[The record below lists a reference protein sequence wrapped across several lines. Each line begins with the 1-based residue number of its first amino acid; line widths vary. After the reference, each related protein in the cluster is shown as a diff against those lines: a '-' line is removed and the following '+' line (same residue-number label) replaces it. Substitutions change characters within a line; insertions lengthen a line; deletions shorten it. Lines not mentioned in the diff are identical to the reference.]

1 MMFSKVFKA
10 AGLDFAQYAESRI
23 VHAVVHGTYG
33 RTSEFASVMGHLGF
47 VPQGGYKR
55 EHWQALFAGFTPTG
69 GGRFNRATLP
79 TFVAAVLALLEGNE
93 GPVSTFDKDEAAA
106 WERVKPAPRAKAS
119 ESTPV
124 ADTPTGKGI
133 PATGA
138 TPAPKARNFGADAL
152 SEACDLLLAAA
163 RAGVMLP
170 EHWASVQALH
180 ALAPTAA
187 PASPAA
193 NEPGPA
199 AVAA

>member
-33 RTSEFASVMGHLGF
+33 KTSEFASVMDHLGF

-106 WERVKPAPRAKAS
+106 WERVKPAPRAKAP

-124 ADTPTGKGI
+124 ADTPTGKST
-133 PATGA
+133 PATGKD
-138 TPAPKARNFGADAL
+138 APKARNFGADAL

-187 PASPAA
+187 PTAPAA
-193 NEPGPA
+193 A
-199 AVAA
+199 TA

>member
-1 MMFSKVFKA
+1 MMFSKIFKA

-33 RTSEFASVMGHLGF
+33 KTSEFASVMNHLGF
-47 VPQGGYKR
+47 IPQGGYKR

-93 GPVSTFDKDEAAA
+93 GPVASFDKDEAAA
-106 WERVKPAPRAKAS
+106 WERVKPAPRAKTA
-119 ESTPV
+119 TTV
-124 ADTPTGKGI
+124 ADTPTGKGT
-133 PATGA
+133 PATGKD
-138 TPAPKARNFGADAL
+138 APEARNFGADAL

-170 EHWASVQALH
+170 EHWVSVQALY
-180 ALAPTAA
+180 ALDPIAA
-187 PASPAA
+187 PATPAA
-193 NEPGPA
+193 NEPAPA
-199 AVAA
+199 AATA